1 MSSLFKI
8 PYSEYKFTFS
18 RSSGAGGQNVNKL
31 NTKATLTWDMHA
43 SENCPI
49 GTKKRFE
56 QKYQQY
62 IVGNKVVITSQ
73 KHRSQSQNID
83 DCIAKLH
90 ELLMSVRYAPK
101 ARKAT
106 KPTKG
111 SVRKR
116 LDSKKKLSSKKRLRS
131 EKF

>member
-1 MSSLFKI
+1 MFKI

-31 NTKATLTWDMHA
+31 NTKVTLTWDMEN
-43 SENCPI
+43 SVNCPV
-49 GTKKRFE
+49 GAKRRFV
-56 QKYQQY
+56 QRYKQY
-62 IVGNKVVITSQ
+62 IVNGNVVITSQ

-83 DCIAKLH
+83 DCISKLN

-101 ARKAT
+101 VRKAT

-111 SVRKR
+111 SVKKR
-116 LDSKKKLSSKKRLRS
+116 LDSKKRLSSKKRMRS
-131 EKF
+131 EKFD